1 MKQIVDKLNKIAKAI
16 DSDVTISNRKLIID
30 SLDSITKAFG
40 GTPNNSKLIVDKL
53 EDIANYVHGGGGT
66 YTETYQFLK
75 GGTYTVTSP
84 NLFCNIGSNTDEILP
99 YTDVT
104 LNINGED
111 CAFEWKE
118 GSGEWECAEKQY
130 SINGKGNTLSVE
142 EPGTYT
148 IAPCNITLT
157 GNAVDLVMQ
166 PGTLFELSDVVVDGK
181 DYRYRM
187 HNGTGE
193 IIHKKLIIDTFEILF
208 SPM

>member
-30 SLDSITKAFG
+30 SLDSITKAYG

-66 YTETYQFLK
+66 YTETYQFIK
-75 GGTYTVTSP
+75 GGTYTAASP
-84 NLFCNIGSNTDEILP
+84 NLFLEIGSDSTEIFPL
-99 YTDVT
+99 TDVII
-104 LNINGED
+104 NVNGED
-111 CAFEWKE
+111 CLFVWQ
-118 GSGEWECAEKQY
+118 GGEWECEEKQY
-130 SINGKGNTLSVE
+130 SITGNASFMYVQ

-166 PGTLFELSDVVVDGK
+166 PHSLYALDKVVVDGK
-181 DYRYRM
+181 DYTYQFRSSS
-187 HNGTGE
+187 E
-193 IIHKKLIIDTFEILF
+193 ILERKLIIDRLF
-208 SPM
+208 VMSTPM

>member
-66 YTETYQFLK
+66 YTETYQFIK
-75 GGTYTVTSP
+75 GGTYTATSP
-84 NLFCNIGSNTDEILP
+84 NLFLEIGSDSTEIFPL
-99 YTDVT
+99 TDVII
-104 LNINGED
+104 NVNGED
-111 CAFEWKE
+111 CLFVWQ
-118 GSGEWECAEKQY
+118 GTEWECEEKQY
-130 SINGKGNTLSVE
+130 SITGNASFMYVQ

-166 PGTLFELSDVVVDGK
+166 PNSLYALDKVVVDGK
-181 DYRYRM
+181 DYTYQFRSS
-187 HNGTGE
+187 TE
-193 IIHKKLIIDTFEILF
+193 ILERKLIIDRLF
-208 SPM
+208 VMATPM

>member
-75 GGTYTVTSP
+75 GGTYTATSP
-84 NLFCNIGSNTDEILP
+84 NLFLEIGSNSTEIFPL
-99 YTDVT
+99 TDVIV
-104 LNINGED
+104 NVNGED
-111 CAFEWKE
+111 CLFVWQ
-118 GSGEWECAEKQY
+118 GTEWECAEKLY
-130 SINGKGNTLSVE
+130 SITSNAGFMYVQ

-166 PGTLFELSDVVVDGK
+166 PHSLYSLDKVVVDGK
-181 DYRYRM
+181 DYTYQFRSSSETLER
-187 HNGTGE
+187 
-193 IIHKKLIIDTFEILF
+193 KLIIDRLF
-208 SPM
+208 VMATPM

>member
-53 EDIANYVHGGGGT
+53 DDIANNVHGGGGT

-75 GGTYTVTSP
+75 GGTYTATSP
-84 NLFCNIGSNTDEILP
+84 NLFLELGGDPEIFP
-99 YTDVT
+99 YSGVII
-104 LNINGED
+104 NVNGED
-111 CAFEWKE
+111 CLFEWQ
-118 GSGEWECAEKQY
+118 GDEWECEEKNY
-130 SINGKGNTLSVE
+130 NLTSNAGFMYVP

-166 PGTLFELSDVVVDGK
+166 PNSLYALDKVVVDGK
-181 DYRYRM
+181 DYTYQFRSGNETLER
-187 HNGTGE
+187 
-193 IIHKKLIIDTFEILF
+193 KLIIDRLF
-208 SPM
+208 VMSTPM

>member
-40 GTPNNSKLIVDKL
+40 GTPNDSKLIVDKL

-66 YTETYQFLK
+66 YTETYQFIK
-75 GGTYTVTSP
+75 GGTYTATSP
-84 NLFCNIGSNTDEILP
+84 NLTLEIGDNGTEIYP
-99 YTDVT
+99 YSDVIV
-104 LNINGED
+104 NVNGED
-111 CAFEWKE
+111 CLFVWQ
-118 GSGEWECAEKQY
+118 GNEWECAEKLY
-130 SINGKGNTLSVE
+130 SISPNADYMYVE

-166 PGTLFELSDVVVDGK
+166 PGSLYMLDHVVVDGK
-181 DYRYRM
+181 DYTYRFWTSS
-187 HNGTGE
+187 GSSTLE
-193 IIHKKLIIDTFEILF
+193 RKLIIDGFFIMST
-208 SPM
+208 PM

>member
-40 GTPNNSKLIVDKL
+40 GTPNDSKLIVDKL
-53 EDIANYVHGGGGT
+53 EDIAKYVHGGGGT
-66 YTETYQFLK
+66 YTETYQFIK

-84 NLFCNIGSNTDEILP
+84 NLFCNIGSDTDEILP

-111 CAFEWKE
+111 CVFEWQ
-118 GSGEWECAEKQY
+118 GSEWECAEKQY
-130 SINGKGNTLSVE
+130 SINGNGDFLSVE

-157 GNAVDLVMQ
+157 GNAVDLVMHA
-166 PGTLFELSDVVVDGK
+166 GTLFELSDVVVDGK
-181 DYRYRM
+181 DYRYRI
-187 HNGTGE
+187 NGTGSE
-193 IIHKKLIIDTFEILF
+193 IIHKKLIVEKLEILS

>member
-75 GGTYTVTSP
+75 GGTYTATSP
-84 NLFCNIGSNTDEILP
+84 NLFLEIGDVAEIYP
-99 YTDVT
+99 YTDVII
-104 LNINGED
+104 NVNGED
-111 CAFEWKE
+111 CLFVWQ
-118 GSGEWECAEKQY
+118 GNEWECEDKNYNLTSNA
-130 SINGKGNTLSVE
+130 GFMHVP

-166 PGTLFELSDVVVDGK
+166 PNSLYALDHVVVDGK
-181 DYRYRM
+181 DYSYLFFSSSETLER
-187 HNGTGE
+187 
-193 IIHKKLIIDTFEILF
+193 KLIIDGLF
-208 SPM
+208 VMSTPM

>member
-40 GTPNNSKLIVDKL
+40 GTPNDSKLIVDKL

-66 YTETYQFLK
+66 YTETYQFIK
-75 GGTYTVTSP
+75 GGTYTATSP
-84 NLFCNIGSNTDEILP
+84 NLFLDIGSDTDEILP

-111 CAFEWKE
+111 CVFEWQE
-118 GSGEWECAEKQY
+118 GSGQWECAEKQY
-130 SINGKGNTLSVE
+130 SINGTGSTLSVE

-166 PGTLFELSDVVVDGK
+166 PGSLYTLEYVVVDGK
-181 DYRYRM
+181 DYTYRFRSSS
-187 HNGTGE
+187 E
-193 IIHKKLIIDTFEILF
+193 ILERKLIIDRFFIMAT
-208 SPM
+208 PM